1 MFLVLLCQECICICI
16 IESRRAEYLIKGTL
30 VVLILYTSESVG
42 ITTHFKQIADRL
54 SRQLIINHKF
64 AMTSITFFQP
74 IKRYSACMWED
85 ACPHIRVYVACGRS
99 RAGELRTVTAAAV
112 SRQQKGDDQG
122 TAGIAASGGQFLLC
136 LVLSSLTYKMA
147 CIVPSSPL
155 SLPVVRTTHQRR
167 TVAILLVRVCACVLS
182 LSIVFPG
189 DICKT
194 NQSEH
199 QDLWKVVMFVDH
211 LTLQKAPCMF
221 ISFSCP
227 SNAERQTV
235 SSFRDKA
242 CKTETSPGFCLRLH
256 VCQLA
261 PSACLTTS
269 LSDS

>member
-1 MFLVLLCQECICICI
+1 
-16 IESRRAEYLIKGTL
+16 
-30 VVLILYTSESVG
+30 
-42 ITTHFKQIADRL
+42 
-54 SRQLIINHKF
+54 
-64 AMTSITFFQP
+64 
-74 IKRYSACMWED
+74 
-85 ACPHIRVYVACGRS
+85 
-99 RAGELRTVTAAAV
+99 
-112 SRQQKGDDQG
+112 
-122 TAGIAASGGQFLLC
+122 
-136 LVLSSLTYKMA
+136 MA

-167 TVAILLVRVCACVLS
+167 TVAILLAQVCACVLS

-235 SSFRDKA
+235 SSFSDKA

-269 LSDS
+269 LSDSWAHGLRRRSLLIHGHQHFWDYFENMFSKSWHPKTPRFQVLKPLGNQECLRQMAQHGVCLGHLPTYLIFVCASRL